1 MKIQHLT
8 ILGALGFALAGCS
21 SGGGNVNLTPQPSNL
36 PGSGIFPSGNFVQIE
51 RLSRP
56 AVKELFEKFNDHQIS
71 NSAEPYQDPTL
82 QNSINTFTNT
92 FRAKAYGTALS
103 GVGGTNVGIL
113 YPDEESVDLSQS
125 ATTAS
130 YLGVE
135 TKGATGSMF
144 GGRAVND
151 DVIAISLGAVFGNT
165 LAKVAGV
172 PEDGQENTCLAA
184 QNLTINASQKSTTT
198 FPYLPTPH

>member
-82 QNSINTFTNT
+82 QNSIQSFTSA
-92 FRAKAYGTALS
+92 FRSAAVTTEVAT
-103 GVGGTNVGIL
+103 VL
-113 YPDEESVDLSQS
+113 YPDEYSVDLTQNSTQ
-125 ATTAS
+125 AG
-130 YLGVE
+130 YLGAE
-135 TKGATGSMF
+135 TKGAVGNAF
-144 GGRAVND
+144 GGRAIND
-151 DVIAISLGAVFGNT
+151 DVIGTSLAVVFGKA
-165 LAKVAGV
+165 LVGLGI
-172 PEDGQENTCLAA
+172 PDDGKENNCLAA

>member
-36 PGSGIFPSGNFVQIE
+36 PGSGIFPSGKFVQIE

-71 NSAEPYQDPTL
+71 NAAEPYQDPTL
-82 QNSINTFTNT
+82 QNSILSFSQKSKGG
-92 FRAKAYGTALS
+92 FRSDATGAAIAST
-103 GVGGTNVGIL
+103 L

-125 ATTAS
+125 TTTAS

-135 TKGATGSMF
+135 TKGFTGSLF

-151 DVIAISLGAVFGNT
+151 DVIAISLGAVFGKT
-165 LAKVAGV
+165 LSALNLVQD
-172 PEDGQENTCLAA
+172 DGMENNCLAA
-184 QNLTINASQKSTTT
+184 QNLTINASQKSTAT

>member
-21 SGGGNVNLTPQPSNL
+21 SGGGNVTLTPQPSNL
-36 PGSGIFPSGNFVQIE
+36 PGSGTFPSGNFVQIE

-71 NSAEPYQDPTL
+71 NAAEPYQDPTL
-82 QNSINTFTNT
+82 QSSITSFSSA
-92 FRAKAYGTALS
+92 FRSPATATGL
-103 GVGGTNVGIL
+103 TTIL
-113 YPDEESVDLSQS
+113 YPDEETVDLSQS
-125 ATTAS
+125 TTTAS

-135 TKGATGSMF
+135 TKGATGGMF

-165 LAKVAGV
+165 LSKLKVV
-172 PEDGQENTCLAA
+172 SDDKMENNCLAA
-184 QNLTINASQKSTTT
+184 ENVTIRPSQMSTTT
-198 FPYLPTPH
+198 FPFLPTPH